1 MEELKNAKNDV
12 EKNNTRLTSEL
23 KAFREKSEKVS
34 HYLYRGTTFQVFC
47 MI

>member
-34 HYLYRGTTFQVFC
+34 HLYRGTTFKVSTF
-47 MI
+47 